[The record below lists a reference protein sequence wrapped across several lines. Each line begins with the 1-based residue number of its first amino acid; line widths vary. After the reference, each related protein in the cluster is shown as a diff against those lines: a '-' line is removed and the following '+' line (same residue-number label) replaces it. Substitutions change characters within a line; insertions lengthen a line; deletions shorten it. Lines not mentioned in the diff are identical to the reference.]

1 MLPFLINVIITNYR
15 GNSMKF
21 TKLFFL
27 LATMA
32 AVTTGCSS
40 VDVGTKLA
48 AYGVGVPASEQ
59 RVSGKTIIMTPK
71 IEDITAESFN
81 IRYME
86 LSFGNGTPKNI
97 RDMAIA
103 QCESLGKMAIYKTT
117 SRGLIQGHTTKA
129 YYECIPQKV

>member
-1 MLPFLINVIITNYR
+1 
-15 GNSMKF
+15 MKF
-21 TKLFFL
+21 KKSFFL
-27 LATMA
+27 LATVA
-32 AVTTGCSS
+32 AVTGCSS

-48 AYGVGVPASEQ
+48 SYGVGVPASEQ
-59 RVSGKTIIMTPK
+59 RVSGKTIMMTPK
-71 IEDITAESFN
+71 IEDITPESFN

-103 QCESLGKMAIYKTT
+103 QCESLGKTAIYKTT

-129 YYECIPQKV
+129 YYECIAKKV

>member
-1 MLPFLINVIITNYR
+1 
-15 GNSMKF
+15 MKF
-21 TKLFFL
+21 KKLFFL

-59 RVSGKTIIMTPK
+59 RVSGKTVIMTPN

-103 QCESLGKMAIYKTT
+103 QCQSLGKMAIYKTT

-129 YYECIPQKV
+129 YYKCIPQKV

>member
-1 MLPFLINVIITNYR
+1 MQL
-15 GNSMKF
+15 SQS
-21 TKLFFL
+21 FFL
-27 LATMA
+27 LATVA
-32 AVTTGCSS
+32 AVATGCSS

-59 RVSGKTIIMTPK
+59 RISGKTIMMTPK
-71 IEDITAESFN
+71 IEDVTPESFN

-103 QCESLGKMAIYKTT
+103 QCESLGKTAIYKTT

-129 YYECIPQKV
+129 YYECIAKKV

>member
-1 MLPFLINVIITNYR
+1 MPFLINVIITNYR
-15 GNSMKF
+15 GNRMKF
-21 TKLFFL
+21 KKLFFL

-103 QCESLGKMAIYKTT
+103 QCQSLGKMAIYKTT